1 MKIIALEVESDG
13 ATAADFEPHLKAE
26 AARVWELQQEGV
38 IRETFFRAD
47 QHTVVM
53 VFECSNLEQC
63 RAVVATFPLV
73 REGLISF
80 DLIPLAPY
88 DGFARLFA

>member
-1 MKIIALEVESDG
+1 MKIIALELERDG

-26 AARVWELQQEGV
+26 AAHVWELQQEGV
-38 IRETFFRAD
+38 IRETFFRTD
-47 QHTVVM
+47 QHTVVL
-53 VFECSNLEQC
+53 VFECSDLDHC
-63 RAVVATFPLV
+63 RAVVARFPLV

>member
-1 MKIIALEVESDG
+1 MKIIALEVETAG
-13 ATAADFEPHLKAE
+13 ATAADFEPHLKGE
-26 AARVWELQQEGV
+26 AAHVWELQQKGV
-38 IRETFFRAD
+38 IRETFFRTD
-47 QHTVVM
+47 QHTVVL
-53 VFECSNLEQC
+53 VLECSDIEQC
-63 RAVVATFPLV
+63 RALVATFPLV